1 MDYGKALRIA
11 RAFAG
16 LQQKELAALA
26 RIDPSHVSLMEDG
39 KRNPSSRTM
48 QRLATALQIPELL
61 LRLLAAEPE
70 DLDLQNPQELQSAS
84 DLLAQLL
91 LRHFTRP
98 GFPRS
103 LPSTTNTTHTP
114 AAIPLTSRRSRS
126 NSVERQT

>member
-39 KRNPSSRTM
+39 KHNSRTM

-84 DLLAQLL
+84 HLLAQLL